1 MSSENLEWKY
11 LTIGGAPL
19 VQNPNKTYVL
29 KVVDTEPE
37 PIKKPIKKMV
47 SKTMGKIKVLF
58 DKILCHYFRHKEIM
72 L

>member
-37 PIKKPIKKMV
+37 PIKKPIKKWYQ
-47 SKTMGKIKVLF
+47 KLWEKLKNLLGKLYAIFSGTK
-58 DKILCHYFRHKEIM
+58 K
-72 L
+72 